1 MKIISYS
8 LIFNFRNRSRI
19 SNWGLKK
26 TEYVQIGPKFSFI
39 MESWKNICVT
49 KQDHIFLL
57 SCDLDLKWVCSV
69 SRVCVLSVL
78 RRISASLY
86 STLHSVGNHLT
97 FSSFLW
103 FTFNLMENNSTENK
117 FILLQ
122 LSKKFHFQEIS
133 KMSYTEIKSGSCIF
147 AFLVFVFFSFNLSSY
162 LMKVHSCFVLCK
174 IL

>member
-1 MKIISYS
+1 MCKLAQS
-8 LIFNFRNRSRI
+8 L
-19 SNWGLKK
+19 
-26 TEYVQIGPKFSFI
+26 
-39 MESWKNICVT
+39 
-49 KQDHIFLL
+49 
-57 SCDLDLKWVCSV
+57 
-69 SRVCVLSVL
+69 VLSWSLGKISVL
-78 RRISASLY
+78 PNKITFFFFLVTWTSSGCVVWVGYVFCPCSGEFQPGLY

-147 AFLVFVFFSFNLSSY
+147 AFLVFVFFFPSIY
-162 LMKVHSCFVLCK
+162 LL
-174 IL
+174 I